1 MLITQ
6 SCTSLANSQT
16 YDAELLRRQSEQTRL
31 EEEEE
36 EEEEE
41 CSAGIQYEPD
51 GWKKKN
57 VEEYC
62 FVRRLHLT

>member
-1 MLITQ
+1 MLITE
-6 SCTSLANSQT
+6 SCTSLANNQT
-16 YDAELLRRQSEQTRL
+16 YDAELLRRLSEQTRL

-36 EEEEE
+36 EET
-41 CSAGIQYEPD
+41 SAGIQYEPD